1 MDVVYFSS
9 KSENTKRFVQKLQVY
24 ATRIPIE
31 DDPHAPIQVTR
42 PYILICPTYSGGDKT
57 RAGKVITTGAVPAQ
71 VIHFLNDVHN
81 RSLCRGVIA
90 TGNTNFGDSY
100 AIAGPIL
107 SHKLGVPLLYQFEL
121 SGTAK
126 DVSCVQ
132 KLIESELSLGK

>member
-57 RAGKVITTGAVPAQ
+57 RAGKEIGRAHV
-71 VIHFLNDVHN
+71 
-81 RSLCRGVIA
+81 
-90 TGNTNFGDSY
+90 
-100 AIAGPIL
+100 
-107 SHKLGVPLLYQFEL
+107 
-121 SGTAK
+121 
-126 DVSCVQ
+126 
-132 KLIESELSLGK
+132 